1 MTHIKYTPWTADY
14 TSSTFDILFKDFF
27 NTNSTFVSPID
38 QKIGH
43 PVDIYENEKG
53 LFFEIAASGLSKQDT
68 KISIEGDV
76 LRIIHDK
83 VEEQIDKT
91 KVRYYNKGLSKRSF
105 NLGYKIARRF
115 DLSSID
121 AQMKDGL
128 LTIFISH
135 AEGNKPHEV
144 KIK

>member
-1 MTHIKYTPWTADY
+1 
-14 TSSTFDILFKDFF
+14 
-27 NTNSTFVSPID
+27 
-38 QKIGH
+38 
-43 PVDIYENEKG
+43 
-53 LFFEIAASGLSKQDT
+53 
-68 KISIEGDV
+68 
-76 LRIIHDK
+76 

-128 LTIFISH
+128 LTISISH